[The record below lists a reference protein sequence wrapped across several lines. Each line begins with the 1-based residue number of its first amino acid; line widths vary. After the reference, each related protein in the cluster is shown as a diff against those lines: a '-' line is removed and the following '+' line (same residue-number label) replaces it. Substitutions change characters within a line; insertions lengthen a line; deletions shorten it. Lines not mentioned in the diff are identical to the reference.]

1 MGVGWWQAR
10 GGRREM
16 SLFLL
21 SRKHTPSFQN
31 IWMVVWQALQLKGAL
46 MQINTGTYPMPET

>member
-1 MGVGWWQAR
+1 
-10 GGRREM
+10 M

-46 MQINTGTYPMPET
+46 TQINARTNLMPET